1 MEKEFKILNY
11 SDLNKLIDR
20 FQAKDYQVLTPVRKG
35 KVVEIE
41 LVQSFDQIALDTL
54 LSTQSAKKAAFP
66 KTEKVLEFTLEKS
79 GVKQLAV
86 NPDPSKETVLFGVRP
101 CDASGFKSLDA
112 ILGETPSDSFYL
124 KKKEKTTII
133 TFSCPTADE
142 YCFCTSVGG
151 GPGNTA
157 GSDIQFTKIK
167 DEKLLVEI
175 LTEKGKQVS
184 GSFADLL
191 SDCIESVEK
200 EKFLAT
206 VAVAFDVDSV
216 VAKTTASFNN
226 TGLWLDQSLRCIGCG
241 ACAFVCPTCACFD
254 FQDEQN
260 TKKGVRL
267 RLWDSCGF
275 SLFTLH
281 TSGHNPREVQSQ
293 RWRQRIMH
301 KFSYMPDQ
309 LKVVGCEGCGRCS
322 RACPVDMNIKEHLTS
337 IAAQ

>member
-1 MEKEFKILNY
+1 MDKELKILKY
-11 SDLNKLIDR
+11 SDLP
-20 FQAKDYQVLTPVRKG
+20 QVIQRLRAQGLHVLAPVRKG
-35 KVVEIE
+35 KLVEIE
-41 LVQSFDQIALDTL
+41 FVDSFDSIALDSL

-66 KTEKVLEFTLEKS
+66 KVEKVLEYKLEKS
-79 GVKQLAV
+79 EVVPVPVG
-86 NPDPSKETVLFGVRP
+86 PDAAPGTVLFGVRP

-112 ILGETPSDSFYL
+112 IFGDTPKDEFYL
-124 KKKEKTTII
+124 SKKEKMTIVS
-133 TFSCPTADE
+133 FSCASADE

-157 GSDIQFTKIK
+157 GSDLQFTSTGNT
-167 DEKLLVEI
+167 ELVLEI
-175 LTEKGKQVS
+175 LTGKGKKLS
-184 GSFADLL
+184 GLFADLL
-191 SDCIESVEK
+191 ADQDVSFEK
-200 EKFLAT
+200 GNYLADVKPVFDLEK
-206 VAVAFDVDSV
+206 V
-216 VAKTTASFNN
+216 VQNTTASFGNA
-226 TGLWLDQSLRCIGCG
+226 GLWLDQSLRCIGCG

-260 TKKGVRL
+260 TRRGVRL

-301 KFSYMPDQ
+301 KFSYMPEQ

-337 IAAQ
+337 IALQ

>member
-1 MEKEFKILNY
+1 MEKEFKILKY
-11 SDLNKLIDR
+11 SVLPKLIEL
-20 FQAKDYQVLTPVRKG
+20 FNSQGYPVLAPVRKG
-35 KVVEIE
+35 KIVEIE
-41 LVQSFDQIALDTL
+41 QVRSFEAIALDVL
-54 LSTQSAKKAAFP
+54 LSTQSAKKSAFP
-66 KTEKVLEFTLEKS
+66 KVEKVLEFTMNKS
-79 GVKQLAV
+79 GVVQHPV
-86 NPDPSKETVLFGVRP
+86 DPDICSQTILFGVRP

-112 ILGETPSDSFYL
+112 IFGEAPADQFYL

-133 TFSCPTADE
+133 SFSCPDSDE

-151 GPGNTA
+151 GPGNTE
-157 GSDIQFTKIK
+157 GSDLQFTGISKEEI
-167 DEKLLVEI
+167 LVEV
-175 LTEKGKQVS
+175 LTEKGRKIAAL
-184 GSFADLL
+184 FATHLTD
-191 SDCIESVEK
+191 
-200 EKFLAT
+200 A
-206 VAVAFDVDSV
+206 VDSIDKNLYLADVHV
-216 VAKTTASFNN
+216 VFDLNSVVDKVTESFNDSE
-226 TGLWLDQSLRCIGCG
+226 LWLDQSLRCIGCG

-293 RWRQRIMH
+293 RWRQRLMH

-309 LKVVGCEGCGRCS
+309 LNVVGCEGCGRCS

-337 IAAQ
+337 IAAL

>member
-1 MEKEFKILNY
+1 MEKELKILKY
-11 SDLNKLIDR
+11 TDLSKLIER
-20 FQAKDYQVLTPVRKG
+20 FRSQGYPVLAPVLKG

-41 LVQSFDQIALDTL
+41 HVESLDAVALDVL

-66 KTEKVLEFTLEKS
+66 KMEKVLDFTFGKAD
-79 GVKQLAV
+79 VKQIPV
-86 NPDPSKETVLFGVRP
+86 DPEAYIETILFGVRP

-112 ILGETPSDSFYL
+112 IFGETPKDELYL

-133 TFSCPTADE
+133 SFSCPTVDE

-157 GSDIQFTKIK
+157 GSDLQFTGIGKEEI
-167 DEKLLVEI
+167 LVEI
-175 LTEKGKQVS
+175 LTEKGAKLAAI
-184 GSFADLL
+184 FADILTDVK
-191 SDCIESVEK
+191 SGIDKS
-200 EKFLAT
+200 KFLAD
-206 VAVAFDVDSV
+206 VKVVFDVNSV
-216 VAKTTASFNN
+216 VEKATASFNN
-226 TGLWLDQSLRCIGCG
+226 MELWLDQSLRCIGCG

-301 KFSYMPDQ
+301 KFAYMPEQ

>member
-1 MEKEFKILNY
+1 M
-11 SDLNKLIDR
+11 
-20 FQAKDYQVLTPVRKG
+20 
-35 KVVEIE
+35 
-41 LVQSFDQIALDTL
+41 
-54 LSTQSAKKAAFP
+54 
-66 KTEKVLEFTLEKS
+66 
-79 GVKQLAV
+79 
-86 NPDPSKETVLFGVRP
+86 
-101 CDASGFKSLDA
+101 
-112 ILGETPSDSFYL
+112 
-124 KKKEKTTII
+124 
-133 TFSCPTADE
+133 
-142 YCFCTSVGG
+142 
-151 GPGNTA
+151 
-157 GSDIQFTKIK
+157 
-167 DEKLLVEI
+167 VEI